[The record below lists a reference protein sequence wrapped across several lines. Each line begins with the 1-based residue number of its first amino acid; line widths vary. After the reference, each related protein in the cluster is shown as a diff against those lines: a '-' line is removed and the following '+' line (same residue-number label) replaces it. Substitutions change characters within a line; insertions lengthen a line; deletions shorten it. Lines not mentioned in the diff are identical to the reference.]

1 MKQTFEGPMYEQ
13 GRPLSKDAPPPSSRI
28 SDPDALFNELFAGT
42 FGPGL
47 IARMFNITLGALLAF
62 AESPAT
68 QAKLAAFKRL
78 ALQRA
83 ELVAAEARLAAA
95 HALFQHSSGNP
106 MSDRARKAASVV
118 FRSTSHAPRA
128 ANSEPL
134 PEGGEGPP
142 ARRASSPAQ
151 ESGLQNSG
159 PSPCLPSSTPPP

>member
-47 IARMFNITLGALLAF
+47 IARMFNITLEALLAF
-62 AESPAT
+62 AESPET
-68 QAKLAAFKRL
+68 QSKLEAFKRL

-95 HALFQHSSGNP
+95 HALFQHSSENP

-118 FRSTSHAPRA
+118 FRSTS
-128 ANSEPL
+128 
-134 PEGGEGPP
+134 
-142 ARRASSPAQ
+142 
-151 ESGLQNSG
+151 
-159 PSPCLPSSTPPP
+159 PSHRITVSTSHTPTPPPSAPTPAPYHRASRPPSPSPTAKPSPS

>member
-47 IARMFNITLGALLAF
+47 IARMFNITLEALLAF

-68 QAKLAAFKRL
+68 QSKLAAFKRL

-83 ELVAAEARLAAA
+83 DLIAAEARLAAA
-95 HALFQHSSGNP
+95 HSLFEHCTQNP
-106 MSDRARKAASVV
+106 ASDRARKAASVV
-118 FRSTSHAPRA
+118 LRATSTTNTKSRGRA
-128 ANSEPL
+128 FSPT
-134 PEGGEGPP
+134 PTPP
-142 ARRASSPAQ
+142 SSSPHR
-151 ESGLQNSG
+151 
-159 PSPCLPSSTPPP
+159 SPTATPPPL

>member
-95 HALFQHSSGNP
+95 HALFQHSSENP

-118 FRSTSHAPRA
+118 FRSTSARWK
-128 ANSEPL
+128 PL
-134 PEGGEGPP
+134 PAEKADDQPHDDEPP
-142 ARRASSPAQ
+142 RDHPK
-151 ESGLQNSG
+151 
-159 PSPCLPSSTPPP
+159 PSKPHRSEE